1 MARIDSVEAEREA
14 VLEVARLM
22 AISARTAPKG
32 RGQDSIKTLIL
43 HGDDELERLAQAMEE
58 RPEDDPNALFSKR
71 NAEDVRKSMAVLLI
85 GVTGEPKKI
94 EQPINCG
101 ACGHNCQATL
111 KAKKIDTGDASGPMC
126 IFQAIDLGIA
136 LGSAAK
142 TASDY
147 NIDNRMMYSIGVA
160 ARKLKLVEA
169 DFAVGIPLA
178 VTGKN
183 IYLPADSQDRFWFL
197 PAPLKAR

>member
-1 MARIDSVEAEREA
+1 MTRINSTEAEREA

-43 HGDDELERLAQAMEE
+43 HGEDELERLAQAMEQ
-58 RPEDDPNALFSKR
+58 RREDDPNAWFFKR

-94 EQPINCG
+94 EQPLNCG
-101 ACGHNCQATL
+101 ACGHNCQAIL
-111 KAKKIDTGDASGPMC
+111 KAKKIDTGDARGPMC
-126 IFQAIDLGIA
+126 LFQGIDLGIA
-136 LGSAAK
+136 LGSAVKA
-142 TASDY
+142 ASDY
-147 NIDNRMMYSIGVA
+147 NVDNRMMYSIGA
-160 ARKLKLVEA
+160 TARRLKLLDA
-169 DFAVGIPLA
+169 DLVVGIPLS

-183 IYLPADSQDRFWFL
+183 IYFTDR
-197 PAPLKAR
+197 